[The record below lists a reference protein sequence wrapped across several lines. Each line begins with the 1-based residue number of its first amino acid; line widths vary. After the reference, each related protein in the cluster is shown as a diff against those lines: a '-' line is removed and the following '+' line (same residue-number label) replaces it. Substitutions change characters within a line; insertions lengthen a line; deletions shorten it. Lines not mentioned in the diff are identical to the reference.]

1 MSAPAFSIKLQSFGS
16 DADDTNKQ
24 MSKTTH
30 EILKEAK
37 RTLEQSGVSENDRR
51 EMLSLLDILMNAAES
66 NEEPG
71 DHADEISRTLAS
83 SLVSSQSLLI
93 LLKQQAAELDT
104 LRKLSL
110 NLTASLDMP
119 TVLDALAHEAMQLLE
134 NARAVHIFLYRNETL
149 EFGAALQAD
158 GNTSSIAMPRKDGVT
173 YTVARR
179 GKTMVIEDMRAH
191 PLYKN
196 APANWH
202 GSIIS
207 IPLKIQQNVVGVMNL
222 SRSTTGGFTESEK
235 RLLGL
240 LADQA
245 AIAISNATL
254 HQMISRKAYSDTV
267 TGLPN
272 RRALDERLEREIV
285 NARRTEKPF
294 GLVMMDLD
302 GFKDVNDTYGHSV
315 GDQVL
320 RVFFNYMGQGL
331 RSTDFLAR
339 YGGDELTLIMSQTNL
354 PSALLVTDKITEKVK
369 RFFFTASDGNK
380 IRLGLS
386 GGVAIYP
393 AHGRTGSELL
403 RAADEA
409 LYRAKRHQ
417 RGSFEV
423 ARMGTGPLAATD
435 SPTMPIKP
443 MQQPKQQTKDE
454 S

>member
-1 MSAPAFSIKLQSFGS
+1 MTP
-16 DADDTNKQ
+16 
-24 MSKTTH
+24 TTR
-30 EILKEAK
+30 EILAEA
-37 RTLEQSGVSENDRR
+37 RQALEKSGVDGNDRK
-51 EMLSLLDILMNAAES
+51 EILTLLDILLSAVEQS
-66 NEEPG
+66 GGEEEDTG
-71 DHADEISRTLAS
+71 QVSRSLAS
-83 SLVSSQSLLI
+83 SLVSSQALLT
-93 LLKQQAAELDT
+93 LLKQQAAELDA

-110 NLTASLDMP
+110 NLTSSLDMP
-119 TVLDALAHEAMQLLE
+119 TVLEALAHEAMRLLE
-134 NARAVHIFLYRNETL
+134 NARAAHIFLYRNGAL
-149 EFGAALQAD
+149 EFGSALQSD
-158 GNTSSIAMPRKDGVT
+158 GNTKSIAMPRKDGVT
-173 YTVARR
+173 YSAAHL
-179 GKTMVIEDMRAH
+179 GKIIVVENMRSD
-191 PLYKN
+191 PLYES
-196 APANWH
+196 APRDWE

-207 IPLKIQQNVVGVMNL
+207 IPLKINDSVVGVMNL
-222 SRSTTGGFTESEK
+222 SRHITGGFSDSEQ

-245 AIAISNATL
+245 AVAISNATL

-302 GFKDVNDTYGHSV
+302 GFKQVNDTYGHSL

-320 RVFFNYMGQGL
+320 RVFFNYMMQGL

-354 PSALLVTDKITEKVK
+354 PSAMMVTDKITEKVK
-369 RFFFTASDGNK
+369 RFFFTAPDGTK

-393 AHGRTGSELL
+393 AHGRSAPELL

-409 LYRAKRHQ
+409 LYQAKRHQ
-417 RGSFEV
+417 RGTFFV
-423 ARMGTGPLAATD
+423 ARINTGPLTF
-435 SPTMPIKP
+435 P
-443 MQQPKQQTKDE
+443 QTNE
-454 S
+454 

>member
-1 MSAPAFSIKLQSFGS
+1 M
-16 DADDTNKQ
+16 DASPKDILIQARRLLEKSGVNEND
-24 MSKTTH
+24 H
-30 EILKEAK
+30 REIL
-37 RTLEQSGVSENDRR
+37 TLLNLLTSAVDQSGFSANE
-51 EMLSLLDILMNAAES
+51 AE
-66 NEEPG
+66 
-71 DHADEISRTLAS
+71 EISKSLAS
-83 SLVSSQSLLI
+83 SLVSSQALLT
-93 LLKQQAAELDT
+93 LLKQQAAELDA

-110 NLTASLDMP
+110 NLTSSLDMP
-119 TVLDALAHEAMQLLE
+119 TVLEALAHESMQLVE
-134 NARAVHIFLYRNETL
+134 NAFAVHIFLYRNEML

-158 GNTSSIAMPRKDGVT
+158 GSARLMGMPRKDGIT
-173 YTVARR
+173 YTVARQGR
-179 GKTMVIEDMRAH
+179 IIVVEDMRGD
-191 PLYKN
+191 PLYQS
-196 APANWH
+196 APREWE

-207 IPLKIQQNVVGVMNL
+207 IPLKVNDMVVGVMNL
-222 SRSTTGGFTESEK
+222 SRLTTGGFTGSEQ

-245 AIAISNATL
+245 AVAISNATL

-272 RRALDERLEREIV
+272 RRALDERLNMEVV

-302 GFKDVNDTYGHSV
+302 GFKQVNDTYGHSL

-320 RVFFNYMGQGL
+320 RVFFNYMSQGL

-369 RFFFTASDGNK
+369 RFFFTAPDGTK
-380 IRLGLS
+380 IRLGIS
-386 GGVAIYP
+386 GGLAIYP
-393 AHGRTGSELL
+393 AHGRSAPELL

-417 RGSFEV
+417 RGTFAV
-423 ARMGTGPLAATD
+423 ARINTGPLPPP
-435 SPTMPIKP
+435 SFL
-443 MQQPKQQTKDE
+443 QTNE
-454 S
+454 

>member
-1 MSAPAFSIKLQSFGS
+1 MNATVHAVLQEARELLEKDGVG
-16 DADDTNKQ
+16 ANERKEVLALLEVLITTAE
-24 MSKTTH
+24 KTSGANEDNG
-30 EILKEAK
+30 EIL
-37 RTLEQSGVSENDRR
+37 R
-51 EMLSLLDILMNAAES
+51 SLATGLI
-66 NEEPG
+66 
-71 DHADEISRTLAS
+71 
-83 SLVSSQSLLI
+83 SSQALLN
-93 LLKQQAAELDT
+93 LLKQQTAELDA

-110 NLTASLDMP
+110 NLTSSLDMP
-119 TVLDALAHEAMQLLE
+119 TVLDALAHEAMRLLE
-134 NARAVHIFLYRNETL
+134 DAYAVHIFLYRNDAL
-149 EFGAALQAD
+149 EFGAGLQSD
-158 GNTSSIAMPRKDGVT
+158 GSTKLIAMPRQNGVT
-173 YTVARR
+173 YTTARS
-179 GKTMVIEDMRAH
+179 GEILVVEDMHNH
-191 PLYKN
+191 PIYHN
-196 APANWH
+196 APTDWN

-207 IPLKIQQNVVGVMNL
+207 IPLKANGVVVGVMNL
-222 SRSTTGGFTESEK
+222 SRSTIGGFTESEK

-245 AIAISNATL
+245 AVAISNATL

-302 GFKDVNDTYGHSV
+302 GFKHVNDTYGHSL

-331 RSTDFLAR
+331 RSSDFLCR
-339 YGGDELTLIMSQTNL
+339 YGGDELTLIMSNTNL
-354 PSALLVTDKITEKVK
+354 PSAMLVADKITEKVK
-369 RFFFTASDGNK
+369 HFFFTAPDGTK
-380 IRLGLS
+380 IRLGIS

-393 AHGRTGSELL
+393 AHGRSGPELL

-417 RGSFEV
+417 RGTFVV
-423 ARMGTGPLAATD
+423 ARIGTGPLVDTNG
-435 SPTMPIKP
+435 PTMPIKP
-443 MQQPKQQTKDE
+443 K